1 MLECL
6 MPVVNTKGSFMMC
19 SFVYAWM
26 YSTNA
31 LEFLWSHHNKNGN
44 RPRSCKFVNKDI
56 TIFILFAIFMC
67 ARSATSRITK
77 IS

>member
-6 MPVVNTKGSFMMC
+6 MPVVNTKGLFTMF

-44 RPRSCKFVNKDI
+44 RRRSCKFVNKDI
-56 TIFILFAIFMC
+56 AIFFLFAILMS